1 MSNSESSAKIAKY
14 LLETGAVKFS
24 PDDPFTWAS
33 GIKSPIYCDNRVLL
47 SYPNIREVI
56 IDNFVLRIKETYPEV
71 EAITGVATAGIAH
84 GALIAAEMN
93 LPFAYVRPEPKKHG
107 MKNQIEG
114 KLLPQSKVVV
124 IEDLISTGGSS
135 LKAAAD
141 LREAEIEVVGMAA
154 IFTYGFDVATK
165 NFEEA
170 NVSLACLT
178 DYPTMIDAAI
188 EANYVQAN
196 QLENLNKWRES
207 PSTWG

>member
-124 IEDLISTGGSS
+124 IEDLISTGMSS
-135 LKAAAD
+135 LKAVDA
-141 LREAEIEVVGMAA
+141 LRESGVEVLGLGS
-154 IFTYGFDVATK
+154 IFTYGFKKSKDAFKESNCSYFTLTVLDDLLVAANEINYLTPIQIDKTK
-165 NFEEA
+165 
-170 NVSLACLT
+170 SML
-178 DYPTMIDAAI
+178 
-188 EANYVQAN
+188 QAVDN
-196 QLENLNKWRES
+196 
-207 PSTWG
+207 